1 MNFDLIKQCLT
12 RVHELEKRVDNNNSS
27 SKDIYERLNYI
38 QKDIASNK
46 ATLDSHE
53 QKIKDIQH
61 NLGEDFLVICG

>member
-46 ATLDSHE
+46 TTLD
-53 QKIKDIQH
+53 
-61 NLGEDFLVICG
+61 